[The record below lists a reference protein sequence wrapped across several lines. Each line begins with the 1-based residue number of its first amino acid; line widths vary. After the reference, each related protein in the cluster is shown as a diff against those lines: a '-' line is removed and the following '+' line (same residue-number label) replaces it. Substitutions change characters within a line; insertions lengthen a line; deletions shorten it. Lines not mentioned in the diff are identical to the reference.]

1 MSKAKLLPPEW
12 SSIAEW
18 CEEVGVNQSLFYA
31 ILELFKDKI
40 DKGGKPYIGHLIR
53 VAQNVKPQFARI
65 AFCHDVIEDCG
76 VDEKWLMNPDFG
88 LTEYEIKA
96 IRTLTRPKGATYSN
110 YILNI
115 MNTEDLGIM
124 YVKMADL
131 LDNMNFNRLRD
142 MSKKDIDRVIEL
154 YIPAYEH
161 LSTKIWQIIRTA
173 KINEDMTDIYMDLLS
188 DEWFDEE
195 KGKEYGF

>member
-1 MSKAKLLPPEW
+1 MSKVKLLPPECPV
-12 SSIAEW
+12 AEW
-18 CEEVGVNQSLFYA
+18 CEEIGVNQSLFYA
-31 ILELFKDKI
+31 ILELFKDKT

-96 IRTLTRPKGATYSN
+96 IRTLTRPKGMTYSN
-110 YILNI
+110 YILSI
-115 MNTEDLGIM
+115 MNTEDLSIM

-131 LDNMNFNRLRD
+131 LDNMNLNRLRD
-142 MSKKDIDRVIEL
+142 MSKKDIDRVTEC

-173 KINEDMTDIYMDLLS
+173 QIDKSAEDIYMDMLS
-188 DEWFDEE
+188 DLA
-195 KGKEYGF
+195 GYPNC

>member
-18 CEEVGVNQSLFYA
+18 CEEVGVNQFLFYA
-31 ILELFKDKI
+31 ILELFKDKT
-40 DKGGKPYIGHLIR
+40 DKGGKSYIGHLIR
-53 VAQNVKPQFARI
+53 VAQNVKPRYARI
-65 AFCHDVIEDCG
+65 AFCYDVIEDCG

-88 LTEYEIKA
+88 LTKYEIKA
-96 IRTLTRPKGATYSN
+96 IRTLTRPKGMTYFN
-110 YILNI
+110 YILSI

-131 LDNMNFNRLRD
+131 LDNMNLNRLRD
-142 MSKKDIDRVIEL
+142 MSKKDIDRVTEL

-173 KINEDMTDIYMDLLS
+173 KINKDMADIYMDLLS
-188 DEWFDEE
+188 DERFDEE

>member
-1 MSKAKLLPPEW
+1 MDEMKEINPAYAT
-12 SSIAEW
+12 IAEW
-18 CEEVGVNQSLFYA
+18 CETVGVSQPLFYA
-31 ILELFKDKI
+31 VWELFKDKT
-40 DKGGKPYIGHLIR
+40 DKGENPYIGHLIQ
-53 VAQNVKPQFARI
+53 VAQNVKPQYARI

-96 IRTLTRPKGATYSN
+96 IRTLTRPKGMTYSN

-115 MNTEDLGIM
+115 MDTNDLGIM

-131 LDNMNFNRLRD
+131 LDNMNLNRLRD
-142 MSKKDIDRVIEL
+142 MSKEDIDRVTEL

-161 LSTKIWQIIRTA
+161 LSTKIWQVIRTV
-173 KINEDMTDIYMDLLS
+173 KINEDMADIYMDLLS

-195 KGKEYGF
+195 KGKKYGF

>member
-18 CEEVGVNQSLFYA
+18 CEEVGVNQSFFYA

-53 VAQNVKPQFARI
+53 VTQNVKPQFARI

-96 IRTLTRPKGATYSN
+96 IRTLTRPKGMTYSN
-110 YILNI
+110 YILSI

-131 LDNMNFNRLRD
+131 LDNMNLNRLRD
-142 MSKKDIDRVIEL
+142 MSKEDIDRVTDR

-173 KINEDMTDIYMDLLS
+173 KINKDAEDIYMDMLS
-188 DEWFDEE
+188 DLA
-195 KGKEYGF
+195 GYPNC

>member
-1 MSKAKLLPPEW
+1 MEEKEKVLNASYVASKW
-12 SSIAEW
+12 AETLGIS
-18 CEEVGVNQSLFYA
+18 ESLFWA
-31 ILELFKDKI
+31 VWELFKDKT
-40 DKGGKPYIGHLIR
+40 DKGGDPYIGHLMQ
-53 VAQNVKPQFARI
+53 VAQNVKPQYARI

-96 IRTLTRPKGATYSN
+96 IRTLTRPKDMTYSN

-115 MNTEDLGIM
+115 MNTEDLGVM

-131 LDNMNFNRLRD
+131 LDNMNLNRLRD
-142 MSKKDIDRVIEL
+142 MSKEDIDRVTDR

-161 LSTKIWQIIRTA
+161 LSTKIWQVIRTA
-173 KINEDMTDIYMDLLS
+173 KINDDMNDIYMELLFG
-188 DEWFDEE
+188 DFDEE
-195 KGKEYGF
+195 KGKQYGF